1 MAMAPRGGALDTL
14 SILLCVMGIR
24 YKGYKMEVIE
34 LRYGK
39 EDGYKVQFI
48 NELPKDKIIIALH
61 DGSATA
67 FLVTKTNSYKTN
79 KGINIIPITQFAKT
93 NELAEYTAE
102 ETLLQDTGFKIYA
115 LDTLDDFKKIKSAWA
130 YK

>member
-1 MAMAPRGGALDTL
+1 MDIT
-14 SILLCVMGIR
+14 
-24 YKGYKMEVIE
+24 E

-48 NELPKDKIIIALH
+48 DELPKDKIIIALH
-61 DGSATA
+61 EASTRA
-67 FLVTKTNSYKTN
+67 FLVIMTERYDINKTLELF
-79 KGINIIPITQFAKT
+79 PITHFEYT
-93 NELAEYTAE
+93 NRLAEYTTE

-115 LDTLDDFKKIKSAWA
+115 LNNLGDFQKIKNAWA

>member
-61 DGSATA
+61 SERGIA

-79 KGINIIPITQFAKT
+79 KGINIVPITQFEET
-93 NELAEYTAE
+93 NKLTEYTAE
-102 ETLLQDTGFKIYA
+102 ETLLQDSGFKVYA
-115 LDTLDDFKKIKSAWA
+115 LDTLDDFKKIKGAW
-130 YK
+130 YYD